1 MCAATFPIE
10 RRTEMFRKLPTVLP
24 IAILLG
30 AVSAAPAPAQ
40 THSHHVVQ
48 PHRQV
53 PNYARAEGAY
63 AFAPSATPSMAT
75 TSMATQSIMSCP
87 TMEGYPDCHPD
98 GRKPFTIYP
107 AN

>member
-1 MCAATFPIE
+1 MRTATFPIE

-30 AVSAAPAPAQ
+30 AVSAAPALAQ
-40 THSHHVVQ
+40 TRSHHVVQ

-75 TSMATQSIMSCP
+75 QSIMRCP
-87 TMEGYPDCHPD
+87 TLEGYPDCHPD